1 MRNTIRFLVNDEP
14 RELRS
19 IDTNLTVL
27 QYLRCVEKY
36 CGTKEGCAEGDCGA
50 CTVVLGEIRQGKMS
64 YRAINAC
71 IYFVSMLDGKQ
82 LITVEGLAGDSGQL
96 HPVQKS
102 MVECHGSQCG
112 YCTPGFVMS
121 MFAYYKQQAEADK
134 SSLENALV
142 GNLCRCTG
150 YRPILEAGEKM
161 FSEPGCGRFDDRH
174 EYRILQKLKEIQSD
188 GSLHIE
194 ESGQHFFAPTSLSEL
209 LELKAKYPEAHLL
222 AGGTDLGLLVTK
234 LNRRLS
240 VLISLEKVSELHAL
254 KILESEVVLGASVTY
269 AEAEPLLKEEFPG
282 FYEVVLR
289 LGSVQIR
296 NLGTVGGNLVNASP
310 IGDSAPSL
318 MVLGARVRL
327 VSARGERILA
337 LEDFFQ
343 DYRKTALEKDEVL
356 AEILIPRMK
365 KDSVNHLRVYKISK
379 RFDQDI
385 STLCG
390 AFWIQISNHRVEKIR
405 IAFGGMAA
413 TPKRA
418 YQTEKFLQGVEWNEK
433 TVHLAMEVLRGE
445 FSPLSDF
452 RGSAEYRQMVSGNLL
467 QKFYLETNGAD
478 TRLGVLHYA

>member
-27 QYLRCVEKY
+27 QYLRSVEKY

-50 CTVVLGEIRQGKMS
+50 CTVVLGELRQGKMF

-71 IYFVSMLDGKQ
+71 IYFVPMLDGKQ
-82 LITVEGLAGDSGQL
+82 LITVEGLASDEGQL

-121 MFAYYKQQAEADK
+121 MFAYYKQNTEADRT
-134 SSLENALV
+134 SLENALV

-150 YRPILEAGEKM
+150 YRPILDAGKQM
-161 FSEPGCGRFDDRH
+161 FNEPGCGRFDDRH
-174 EYRILQKLKEIQSD
+174 EHRIVQKLKEIQAEE
-188 GSLHIE
+188 SLHIE
-194 ESGQHFFAPTSLSEL
+194 HAGQQFFAPTRLSEL
-209 LELKAKYPEAHLL
+209 LELKSRFPEARLL

-234 LNRRLS
+234 LNRRLP
-240 VLISLEKVSELHAL
+240 VLISLEKVSELHTL
-254 KILESEVVLGASVTY
+254 SVLDSEVILGAGVTY
-269 AEAEPLLKEEFPG
+269 SEAESVLKQEFFG
-282 FYEVVLR
+282 FYEVLLR

-296 NLGTVGGNLVNASP
+296 NLGTIGGNLANASP
-310 IGDSAPSL
+310 IGDSAPAL
-318 MVLGARVRL
+318 IALGAE
-327 VSARGERILA
+327 VSILSGGGERRLP
-337 LEDFFQ
+337 LQDFFL
-343 DYRKTALEKDEVL
+343 DYRKTALKPD
-356 AEILIPRMK
+356 EILAKIHIPRQIQET
-365 KDSVNHLRVYKISK
+365 DSHFRVYKISK

-390 AFWIQISNHRVEKIR
+390 AFYLRKAKGRVDEIR

-418 YQTEKFLQGVEWNEK
+418 LQTEKFLRGVEWSEK
-433 TVHLAMEVLRGE
+433 TVELAMDLLREE
-445 FSPLSDF
+445 FTPLSDF
-452 RGSAEYRQMVSGNLL
+452 RGSAQYRKVVSANLL
-467 QKFYLETNGAD
+467 HKFFLETSSSES
-478 TRLGVLHYA
+478 RVGVLHYA